1 MREIMVALRLFCM
14 LHAPEAYVILCFKS
28 LHKNVHVSTS
38 KTRIMLLDSYMHTL
52 NSCKI
57 DVSVGVILLGAFFAG
72 ARDLSFD
79 FYGYGVVFLAN
90 ISTAVY
96 LATIARTGTLVT
108 RSLNK
113 LFYYMSSCQS
123 EISLTQV

>member
-1 MREIMVALRLFCM
+1 MYTTLRRTTVAFTMVIEYM
-14 LHAPEAYVILCFKS
+14 LTGQRY
-28 LHKNVHVSTS
+28 
-38 KTRIMLLDSYMHTL
+38 TRSI
-52 NSCKI
+52 I
-57 DVSVGVILLGAFFAG
+57 GSVGIILLGAFFAG

-123 EISLTQV
+123 EISLTQF